1 MKAIGFLVAAIL
13 VCLAIAC
20 AGCTSSSSP
29 TAQTG
34 SDSTTASSG
43 SSSSALTTSPTDAM
57 PKNIAVTITVDE
69 KDYLGKIPVKFDGG
83 QGQGNVKS
91 ITCTLTRTDGTT
103 QTMTLG
109 SNKGDQ
115 INLDGTR
122 GSGSLTGQADRVQVF
137 VTMNNGQTYKVADVL
152 REYRSR
158 A

>member
-20 AGCTSSSSP
+20 AGCTSSSTS

-34 SDSTTASSG
+34 SGSSAASSG
-43 SSSSALTTSPTDAM
+43 SSASTLTTSPTDTM
-57 PKNIAVTITVDE
+57 PDNIAVTVTVGE
-69 KDYLGKIPVKFDGG
+69 KDYLGKIPVTFDGG
-83 QGQGNVKS
+83 KGQTTVKT
-91 ITCTLTRTDGTT
+91 ITCTLTRVDGTT

-115 INLDGTR
+115 IKLDGTR
-122 GSGSLTGQADRVQVF
+122 GTGSLTGEADRVQVS
-137 VTMNNGQTYKVADVL
+137 VLMMNGQTYKIADVL